1 MMELCINYII
11 ANTDDPILIERLEKY
26 RDEKKKPLEYYNIA
40 INKVREKILKIIPD
54 DFKALSVDYE
64 THCFQLMFSTD
75 KPNRILPRG
84 MAITIPKI
92 YNSPGRSIT
101 YEVAILDSTR
111 NVIFD
116 ENIGY
121 SSTNQFHSFESICDE
136 LIRLVYLPIE

>member
-11 ANTDDPILIERLEKY
+11 ANTDDPVLVERLEKY
-26 RDEKKKPLEYYNIA
+26 LNEKKKPLAYCNIA

-64 THCFQLMFSTD
+64 THSFQLMFPTD
-75 KPNRILPRG
+75 KPNRILSRG
-84 MAITIPKI
+84 MAITIPKN

-121 SSTNQFHSFESICDE
+121 SSTNQFHSFESLCDE
-136 LIRLVYLPIE
+136 LIRLVYLPVE

>member
-26 RDEKKKPLEYYNIA
+26 RDEKKKPLEYCNIA

-64 THCFQLMFSTD
+64 THCFQLMFPTD

-101 YEVAILDSTR
+101 YEVAILDSAR

-121 SSTNQFHSFESICDE
+121 SSTNQFHSFESLCDE
-136 LIRLVYLPIE
+136 LIRLVYLPAE